1 MLMRW
6 TVRRGVGVERRL
18 DGLVV
23 ELQHSLFANSHWSS
37 CRRATFSLDQCS
49 SIGKAAGARIN
60 TSNAIHGGGNIIRR
74 IVHNSVRQKH
84 HSTTLSLQ
92 TRIGQVADAHLPP
105 FGRCSIID
113 KTASAR
119 RNTSNAIHGGG
130 NIIRRV
136 VHNSLLTN
144 PHSNTCSLPTR
155 IGQAADAQL
164 APSTNA
170 QALVK
175 LRARVSIP
183 RMPSAVVV
191 TSSDAW

>member
-1 MLMRW
+1 MVLASYVALVGWVLASSIRWWSACVLMRW

-74 IVHNSVRQKH
+74 
-84 HSTTLSLQ
+84 
-92 TRIGQVADAHLPP
+92 
-105 FGRCSIID
+105 
-113 KTASAR
+113 
-119 RNTSNAIHGGG
+119 
-130 NIIRRV
+130 V

-144 PHSNTCSLPTR
+144 PHSNTRSLPTR